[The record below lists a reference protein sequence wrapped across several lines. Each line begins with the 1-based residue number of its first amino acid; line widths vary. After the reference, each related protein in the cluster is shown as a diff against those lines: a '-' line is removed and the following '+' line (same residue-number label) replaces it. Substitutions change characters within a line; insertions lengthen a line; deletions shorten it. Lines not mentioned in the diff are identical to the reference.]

1 MNSHAKILIVDD
13 EPQIRRLLR
22 IALESQSYRVVE
34 AAGGQAA
41 IEQAALE
48 SPDLVIL
55 DLGLPDIDGKT
66 VITRLR
72 DWSQMPVLILSVRD
86 GEGEKVAALDAG
98 ADDYV
103 TKPFGMPELLARV
116 RAALRHK
123 LQDQGE
129 DPVVEIAG
137 GVRIDR
143 VRRLVSRD
151 GETTALTPK
160 EYELLAL
167 MAGAVGKV
175 LTHRHLL
182 TQVWGPAHGDDIAY
196 LRVFVRQL
204 RQKIE
209 QDPAAPQG
217 ITTESGVG
225 YRLNPAKA

>member
-1 MNSHAKILIVDD
+1 MNTHAKILIVDD

-66 VITRLR
+66 VVTRLR
-72 DWSQMPVLILSVRD
+72 EWSQTPVLILSVRD

-123 LQDQGE
+123 MQDQGE
-129 DPVVEIAG
+129 EPIVEIAG

-151 GETTALTPK
+151 GELIALTPK

-167 MAGAVGKV
+167 MAAAAGKV
-175 LTHRHLL
+175 LTHRQLL
-182 TQVWGPAHGDDIAY
+182 TQVWGPAHAEDIAY

-209 QDPAAPQG
+209 RDPAAPQG

-225 YRLNPAKA
+225 YRLNPGKA

>member
-1 MNSHAKILIVDD
+1 MNTHAKILIVDD

-34 AAGGQAA
+34 AATGQAA
-41 IEQAALE
+41 IELAALE
-48 SPDLVIL
+48 APDLVIL

-66 VITRLR
+66 VVTRLR
-72 DWSQMPVLILSVRD
+72 EWSQTPVLILSVRD

-123 LQDQGE
+123 MQDQGE
-129 DPVVEIAG
+129 EPIVEIEG

-151 GETTALTPK
+151 GELIALTPK

-167 MAGAVGKV
+167 LAAAAGKV
-175 LTHRHLL
+175 LTHRQLL
-182 TQVWGPAHGDDIAY
+182 TQVWGPAHAEDIAY

-204 RQKIE
+204 RQKME
-209 QDPAAPQG
+209 RDPAAPQG